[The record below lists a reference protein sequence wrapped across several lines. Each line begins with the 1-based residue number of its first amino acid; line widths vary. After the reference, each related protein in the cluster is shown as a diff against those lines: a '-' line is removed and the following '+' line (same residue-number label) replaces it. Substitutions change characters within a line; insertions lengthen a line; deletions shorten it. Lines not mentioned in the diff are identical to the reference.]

1 MNDPRET
8 PANDGVIPST
18 DVDELASRLLDGDI
32 GASDVPSS
40 LRDDVTRRK
49 ETFARQR
56 DVLGEITGSISP
68 ATIDRSVDRALSAY
82 RRQRAVRRPRTV
94 GVAAAAASILVLAG
108 LGLTR
113 VGSDETMIV
122 ADDQA
127 SVMITSDTA
136 ATGTKDAAT
145 MSQSAE
151 ATPSPA
157 LTPDDPIV
165 EFDSADELRSLAE
178 TWSVEEFTRESSQQT
193 TVTPC
198 LSEPT
203 TRLLTR
209 NARFRGQP
217 VEIYRADTGDITVYA
232 QSDCAVLLRLGA

>member
-1 MNDPRET
+1 MNDPREK
-8 PANDGVIPST
+8 PANDGAIPST

-32 GASDVPSS
+32 VASDVPSS
-40 LRDDVTRRK
+40 LRDDVTRRMK
-49 ETFARQR
+49 TFARQR

-82 RRQRAVRRPRTV
+82 RRQRAVRRPRII

-113 VGSDETMIV
+113 VGSDEPMSF
-122 ADDQA
+122 AEAGA
-127 SVMITSDTA
+127 SVMIASDTVA
-136 ATGTKDAAT
+136 ASANDAAK
-145 MSQSAE
+145 MDRPAQ
-151 ATPSPA
+151 ATPSLA
-157 LTPDDPIV
+157 LTQDAPII

-178 TWSVEEFTRESSQQT
+178 TWSMEELTRESSQQT

-203 TRLLTR
+203 ARLVTR

-217 VEIYRADTGDITVYA
+217 VEIYRADTGDITVHA